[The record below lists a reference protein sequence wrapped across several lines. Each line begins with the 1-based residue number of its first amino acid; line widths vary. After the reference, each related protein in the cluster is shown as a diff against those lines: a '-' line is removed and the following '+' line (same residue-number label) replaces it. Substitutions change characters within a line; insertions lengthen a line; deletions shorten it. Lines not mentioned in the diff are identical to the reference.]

1 MNKYIINYNISK
13 KGVDSLVLTNPASKS
28 TEYSQTIVI
37 EKS

>member
-1 MNKYIINYNISK
+1 MNKYIIKYYIYK
-13 KGVDSLVLTNPASKS
+13 KGVDSLALTNTASES